1 MKEQQIQMQKG
12 LDAKLNKITKLLEIV
27 VVELKEAGTS
37 LRLTKK
43 TERAIDRGLK
53 ELKTGKYTE
62 YKDVA
67 SFRKALG

>member
-27 VVELKEAGTS
+27 IVELKEAGTR

-43 TERAIDRGLK
+43 LRG
-53 ELKTGKYTE
+53 
-62 YKDVA
+62 
-67 SFRKALG
+67 R